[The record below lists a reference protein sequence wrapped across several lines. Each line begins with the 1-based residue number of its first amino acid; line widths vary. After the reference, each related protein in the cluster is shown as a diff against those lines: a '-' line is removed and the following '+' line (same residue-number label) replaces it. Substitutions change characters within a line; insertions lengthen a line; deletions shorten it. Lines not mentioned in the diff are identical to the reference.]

1 MKRINKILAA
11 CDMSPYS
18 ELVLGYAVELAQNM
32 HCHLVIVNVINQKTV
47 NMMVESKTKI
57 ALSDNRLATS
67 VDDYISNL
75 KNERSN
81 EIKKMFAKTDHEHVR
96 ARIILKVGVPHQK
109 LIECAKEEL
118 ADLIIMGPKGRSDL
132 SDVLFGSTADKMF
145 RQCTIP
151 ILSIPLSEKQDRP
164 S

>member
-11 CDMSPYS
+11 CDMSSYS
-18 ELVLGYAVELAQNM
+18 RLVLDYAVELAQNM

-57 ALSDNRLATS
+57 ALSGSGLAVS

-81 EIKKMFAKTDHEHVR
+81 EIKKMFAETDHDHLR
-96 ARIILKVGVPHQK
+96 ARIVFKVGVPHQR
-109 LIECAKEEL
+109 LIECAKEEH
-118 ADLIIMGPKGRSDL
+118 ADLIVMGPKGRSNL
-132 SDVLFGSTADKMF
+132 SDVLFGSTADKMY

-151 ILSIPLSEKQDRP
+151 ILSIPLCKELDRP